1 MKPKILN
8 QESLMDKFNI
18 INGNNITINQLK
30 KDSQIHLMEILK
42 NFLYTGTEILENF
55 NIDDFKEYTFS
66 GTRIIIGHFN
76 YFNYC
81 RDNPNT
87 LFYLGKNKNIVEI
100 NFRDSLDVYKEI
112 ELKAFDENQYVIEL
126 IFKSKRMK
134 LRKTKI
140 VRNKF
145 RFTYSKFKNE
155 ISLRVMNE

>member
-1 MKPKILN
+1 
-8 QESLMDKFNI
+8 MDKFNI